1 MYKNPNK
8 NRNYIIYILFIFL
21 SGSIFLVDLF
31 SNKKFSNIISDNV
44 DFLFPVNEETIDK
57 LDSLDLNLFNTRNK
71 LVNQNAKDLL
81 KH

>member
-1 MYKNPNK
+1 ML
-8 NRNYIIYILFIFL
+8 I
-21 SGSIFLVDLF
+21 DLF

-71 LVNQNAKDLL
+71 LVNENARL
-81 KH
+81 KNEVIECDSKKNIKTIKSKKI